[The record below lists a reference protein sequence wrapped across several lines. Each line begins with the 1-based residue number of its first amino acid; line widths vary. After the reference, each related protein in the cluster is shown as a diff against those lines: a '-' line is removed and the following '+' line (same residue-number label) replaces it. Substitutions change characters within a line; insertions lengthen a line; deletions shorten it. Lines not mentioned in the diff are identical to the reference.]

1 LHQSPIEF
9 IDEIAPSRDQSR
21 ASRDNTRLT
30 VTACELTSMA
40 VLRWRQQ
47 TGVEWHYITPGK
59 PTQNAFVESFNGRFR
74 DECLNDTLYSTLSEA
89 RSTISSW
96 KEDYN
101 QTPTTFD
108 TRQHHTRRV
117 RNEIH
122 AGKNRLHKAKT
133 TALRPPNWIVF
144 G

>member
-74 DECLNDTLYSTLSEA
+74 DALMTRSTRRCPRRAAPSAHGRRITTKHRPHSTLGNITPAEFA
-89 RSTISSW
+89 TKSTLEKTGCIRP
-96 KEDYN
+96 K
-101 QTPTTFD
+101 
-108 TRQHHTRRV
+108 
-117 RNEIH
+117 
-122 AGKNRLHKAKT
+122 RL
-133 TALRPPNWIVF
+133 L
-144 G
+144 